1 MPRRILKVS
10 LADFE
15 SRKLEIAAQVVE
27 GFKDAG
33 FILVSDHGVPSA
45 SIDEAFAQ
53 AKRALELPSDVKRK
67 YPFSLD
73 RYVGWRGVDE
83 LSSVTG
89 NRLWEQWLVNRYG
102 VGGFDTRDK
111 VFVGE
116 NWPSELGGSYKAFV
130 LDFQEKTHAVL
141 LKLLRA
147 IALGI
152 GWPEEYFS
160 EAFDIT
166 SEQNPS
172 ILAVNYYPPLT
183 EEEVQNKQPPRLH
196 GHADMDML
204 TILYQRPGDT
214 GLEIA
219 PGNDAQNAEHLIADP
234 GNIWNSMP
242 DVHEWTPLDPIEGCV
257 TVNIGDGLAR
267 WTDGLLKSTYHRVR
281 APRVDDNRGPR
292 YSIPY
297 FANSKLD
304 VIIQG
309 PEKKFDPVT
318 SFDLLSKTG
327 ESYDGKKN
335 KPGNEWQKKAY
346 LQAYD
351 KEVAAEIISVG

>member
-1 MPRRILKVS
+1 MGRKILKIS
-10 LADFE
+10 LHDFE
-15 SRKLEIAAQVVE
+15 ARKHEVGKQVVE
-27 GFKDAG
+27 ACRDTGF
-33 FILVSDHGVPSA
+33 FLLSDHGVPDA
-45 SIDEAFAQ
+45 DIDEAFAQ
-53 AKRALELPSDVKRK
+53 AKRALDLPGKTKKK

-73 RYVGWRGVDE
+73 RYVGWRGLDE

-102 VGGFDTRDK
+102 VGGYDAR
-111 VFVGE
+111 E
-116 NWPSELGGSYKAFV
+116 NDFIGDIWPQELGDSYKDFV
-130 LDFQEKTHAVL
+130 ISFQEKTHAVL

-147 IALGI
+147 IALGL
-152 GWPEEYFS
+152 GWEEHFFD

-183 EEEVQNKQPPRLH
+183 EEEVKQKQPPRLH

-242 DVHEWTPLDPIEGCV
+242 DVHEWTPLDPVKGCV

-281 APRVDDNRGPR
+281 APRADDNRGPR

-304 VIIQG
+304 VVIQG
-309 PEKKFDPVT
+309 PNKKFDPVT

-351 KEVAAEIISVG
+351 REVAAEIVTVA